1 MSLIRWFGE
10 KKCNN
15 GVQKMSFKEYAHMK
29 AQELI
34 KSPTK
39 ATVARVVND
48 IITAIVDDRP
58 ITEDEIRIILKYLE
72 DEIGN
77 LHILCET
84 FENKEVLSLM
94 SEVKKLIA
102 QANAGKK

>member
-1 MSLIRWFGE
+1 
-10 KKCNN
+10 
-15 GVQKMSFKEYAHMK
+15 MSFREYAHAK

-34 KSPTK
+34 KSPTN

-48 IITAIVDDRP
+48 ITTAIVDDRP

>member
-1 MSLIRWFGE
+1 MT
-10 KKCNN
+10 
-15 GVQKMSFKEYAHMK
+15 FKEYAHTK
-29 AQELI
+29 ARELI

-48 IITAIVDDRP
+48 ITTATVDDRP

>member
-1 MSLIRWFGE
+1 
-10 KKCNN
+10 
-15 GVQKMSFKEYAHMK
+15 MSFKEYAHMK

-77 LHILCET
+77 LHILCEPLKIKR
-84 FENKEVLSLM
+84 FYH
-94 SEVKKLIA
+94 
-102 QANAGKK
+102 

>member
-1 MSLIRWFGE
+1 M
-10 KKCNN
+10 
-15 GVQKMSFKEYAHMK
+15 
-29 AQELI
+29 
-34 KSPTK
+34 
-39 ATVARVVND
+39 
-48 IITAIVDDRP
+48 DDRP

>member
-1 MSLIRWFGE
+1 MT
-10 KKCNN
+10 
-15 GVQKMSFKEYAHMK
+15 FKEYAHKK

-34 KSPTK
+34 KNPTK

-48 IITAIVDDRP
+48 ITSATVDNRP
-58 ITEDEIRIILKYLE
+58 ITEDEIRIILRYLE

-84 FENKEVLSLM
+84 YENKEVLSLM